1 MIKILQAIL
10 FATCFS
16 FNTQAQSLK
25 LIDSLPVNV
34 SLFSVDNFGYI
45 YTVNNDVL
53 VKYNYDLDTFF
64 SASLKTFFP
73 TSIEVSKSFRVL
85 LFDKERGFVRFLDN
99 TLTPIE
105 GEINLS
111 DLDILQAGL
120 VCESFN
126 GNSFWVMDEANMQL
140 LKINQNLETVLR
152 VENLNFLFENGNLPT
167 FMREYNDVLYV
178 YFPNKGVATFDVF
191 GTMLNFYHLNVQW
204 LQFIDD
210 YIVTLNQNHL
220 TFYQSPLLDKINQ
233 LQLKHNNY
241 KAFQISNGKLYLK
254 NQKGIYIYELIKK

>member
-1 MIKILQAIL
+1 MLKTLPTIL
-10 FATCFS
+10 FIFCFS
-16 FNTQAQSLK
+16 VFTQAQSLK
-25 LIDSLPVNV
+25 LIDSLPVKVN
-34 SLFSVDNFGYI
+34 LFSVDNFGYI
-45 YTVNNDVL
+45 YTANNDVL
-53 VKYNYDLDTFF
+53 VKYNFDLDTFF

-126 GNSFWVMDEANMQL
+126 GNSFWVMDEENMQL
-140 LKINQNLETVLR
+140 LKVNQNLEIILR
-152 VENLNFLFENGNLPT
+152 IENLNFLFQKGGLPT

-178 YFPNKGVATFDVF
+178 YFPQKGVATFDVF
-191 GTMLNFYHLNVQW
+191 GTMLNFYNINAQW
-204 LQFIDD
+204 IQLFDE
-210 YIVTLNQNHL
+210 YIVALNQNQL

-233 LQLKHNNY
+233 LKLQHSNY
-241 KAFQISNGKLYLK
+241 TKFQISNGKLYLN
-254 NQKGIYIYELIKK
+254 NQKGIYIYELLKK